1 MAFTITKQELTRSTG
16 RVVLKVYIDGAA
28 DGTAQLLNVATGDFG
43 TKPSLMA
50 VKGSLNGF
58 NAVLLWDATTDVPI
72 ISLEGDKSFH
82 HDFSQYGGIVDNG
95 GAGRTG
101 DILITTTGIA
111 TTDSG
116 FIILDV
122 KVGS

>member
-43 TKPSLMA
+43 IKPALMG

-58 NAVLLWDATTDVPI
+58 NAILLWDATTDVPI
-72 ISLEGDKSFH
+72 MTLETDTSFD
-82 HDFSQYGGIVDNG
+82 HDFSKFGGIVNNG
-95 GAGRTG
+95 GAGKTG
-101 DILITTTGIA
+101 DILITTNGITG
-111 TTDSG
+111 TDSG
-116 FIILDV
+116 FVILDV

>member
-82 HDFSQYGGIVDNG
+82 HDFSQYGGIVNNG